1 MNYVPKLGRYIA
13 EHDIDLRHIAKRMQI
28 SLTAARRYAYETGTT
43 RMLAAMAWAYAL
55 NCTPEDLLET
65 KETGDALQWKDK
77 K

>member
-1 MNYVPKLGRYIA
+1 MNYVPKLGRYIV
-13 EHDIDLRHIAKRMQI
+13 EHDIDLRHIAKRMRI
-28 SLTAARRYAYETGTT
+28 SLTAARRYAYETGTI

-65 KETGDALQWKDK
+65 KETGDALQWKNK